1 MSSSLPRFISE
12 KEIAERKLRD
22 AAEGKKEEPYDPRPL
37 YDRLQAERARQQE
50 EYEASTAFKNQIHR
64 LDPDEAAFLAKIDRE
79 RCLLQESVDQ
89 EAEQLIQEAKI
100 SSSLPCLS
108 SCHKTFLTSDYAAN
122 RSSLMKVSV
131 SSSSNAEVSVR
142 RPPIPSSST
151 PLNQRSL
158 LAGIKRKSSQVPKID
173 AKKSHLDGANNDL
186 ESSPSDTTVDLTK
199 SQDELANNV
208 EPQLSSPN
216 NDLPNP
222 LNEVSPTWH
231 KQLRHRLAC
240 PVSCLVWRLTVTRM
254 RVLTTATGIPPRA
267 LRMLPS
273 FSPRLPSFVASRPTN
288 QMLVNRPSLPFPMSD
303 CY

>member
-100 SSSLPCLS
+100 SSSLSCLS
-108 SCHKTFLTSDYAAN
+108 TYHKTFLTSDYAAT
-122 RSSLMKVSV
+122 RSSLMKISV

-158 LAGIKRKSSQVPKID
+158 LAGIKRKSSQMQKID

-186 ESSPSDTTVDLTK
+186 ESSPSDATTGLTK

-216 NDLPNP
+216 NDLQNP
-222 LNEVSPTWH
+222 LNVSPNVAQATPTPVCLLAGVLPGLEAYGDSDESSDNSDRDSSSGVEDAAVILSSIALLRG
-231 KQLRHRLAC
+231 KQTHE
-240 PVSCLVWRLTVTRM
+240 PNV
-254 RVLTTATGIPPRA
+254 GE
-267 LRMLPS
+267 
-273 FSPRLPSFVASRPTN
+273 
-288 QMLVNRPSLPFPMSD
+288 
-303 CY
+303 

>member
-89 EAEQLIQEAKI
+89 EAEQLIQEAK
-100 SSSLPCLS
+100 
-108 SCHKTFLTSDYAAN
+108 AAN

-222 LNEVSPTWH
+222 LNEVSPNVAQATPTPACLLAGVLPGLEAYGDSDESSDNSDRDSSSGVEDAAVILSSIALLRG
-231 KQLRHRLAC
+231 KQAHE
-240 PVSCLVWRLTVTRM
+240 PNV
-254 RVLTTATGIPPRA
+254 GE
-267 LRMLPS
+267 
-273 FSPRLPSFVASRPTN
+273 
-288 QMLVNRPSLPFPMSD
+288 
-303 CY
+303 